1 MGGII
6 LLRGFYTAAS
16 GMIAQQRNTE
26 TISNNIS
33 NANTPG
39 YKADQATLRSF
50 PELLIQQMGKV
61 NVPTTNGLNLQ
72 QRQPL
77 GGLVTGVY
85 AQESISN
92 FSQGPIRETGLLTDL
107 ALVDGALPEETGG
120 LFFTVE
126 DDNGEERYTRNGHF
140 TVDGEGFL
148 TTGFGNYV
156 LDDNKN
162 RIQTG
167 GMNFQVT
174 DDGDVQIGP
183 VNTPLHIAYVE
194 DTNDLIK
201 DDNDMYMLEAGQAAN
216 AANTGAAYE
225 IHQGVLEGSNVD
237 AMQAMTDMMTSYRS
251 FEQNQRVLKAYDE
264 SMGKAVS
271 EIARLR

>member
-1 MGGII
+1 M
-6 LLRGFYTAAS
+6 LRGFYTAAS

-26 TISNNIS
+26 TISNNIA

-39 YKADQATLRSF
+39 YKSDQATLRSF

-61 NVPTTNGLNLQ
+61 NVPTAKGLNLP

-85 AQESISN
+85 AQEAVSD

-107 ALVDGALPEETGG
+107 ALVDGVLPEETGG

-126 DDNGEERYTRNGHF
+126 DDNGEERYTRDGHF

-148 TTGFGNYV
+148 TTDFGNYV
-156 LDDNKN
+156 LDENKN
-162 RIQTG
+162 RIQTD
-167 GMNFQVT
+167 GMEFQVT
-174 DDGDVQIGP
+174 SNGDVQIGP

-201 DDNDMYMLEAGQAAN
+201 DANDMYALEAGQAAN
-216 AANTGAAYE
+216 AVEAGAAFD
-225 IHQGVLEGSNVD
+225 IQQGVLEGSNVN

-251 FEQNQRVLKAYDE
+251 FEQNQTVLKAYDE